1 MKRIFT
7 ILISLCLLLGALG
20 TAVSATEP
28 TTVTRAPNE
37 CGEGITWEYDNGI
50 LTITGD
56 GEMDDF
62 EEGAAPWDAHKKDIT
77 EVIIEGKLSY
87 IGAFAFKNYDA
98 LESVDFGT
106 ALYEIGAEA
115 FRGCDGLTVLHMPAS
130 FKVFGE
136 ASFQSCKN
144 LTEFHCLG
152 RFPSFRQNSMWDTW
166 VTIYYP
172 AEKPWDVELIAQL
185 EAAFK
190 GRVEFLASDG
200 TDPYEPT
207 EAPTEPEE
215 TVPETTVPET
225 TVPETLPPVQTEPPV
240 TEEAVT
246 EPVETAPA
254 ETEAAEEETEATE
267 ETQPAPSAEPEAPSR
282 GGSGW
287 TLIAVISALLFLAA
301 VICLIVLLRFKN
313 GRKRSA

>member
-1 MKRIFT
+1 MKRILT
-7 ILISLCLLLGALG
+7 SLIALCLLLGTMG
-20 TAVSATEP
+20 TAVFATEP
-28 TTVTRAPNE
+28 TTITRAPDE
-37 CGEGITWEYDNGI
+37 CGEGITWEFRDGV
-50 LTITGD
+50 LTISGD
-56 GEMDDF
+56 GQMDDF
-62 EEGAAPWDAHKKDIT
+62 EEGAAPWNAHKDDIT
-77 EVIIEGKLSY
+77 ELVIEGKLTY

-98 LESVDFGT
+98 LKTVDFGT
-106 ALYEIGAEA
+106 ALYEIGPEA
-115 FRGCDGLTVLHMPAS
+115 FRGCDGLTALHMPAS

-144 LTEFHCLG
+144 LEEFHCLG

-215 TVPETTVPET
+215 TVPETTIPET
-225 TVPETLPPVQTEPPV
+225 EPPVQTEPPV
-240 TEEAVT
+240 TEPPAT
-246 EPVETAPA
+246 EPEGTAPA
-254 ETEAAEEETEATE
+254 ETEAAEEETEAIG
-267 ETQPAPSAEPEAPSR
+267 ETGPAPTEAPEAPAR

-287 TLIAVISALLFLAA
+287 TIIAILSALLFLAA
-301 VICLIVLLRFKN
+301 IICLIVLLRLKN
-313 GRKRSA
+313 GGKRSA

>member
-7 ILISLCLLLGALG
+7 TLFVLCLFVTAMA
-20 TAVSATEP
+20 TAVFATEP
-28 TTVTRAPNE
+28 TTVTRAPSE
-37 CGEGITWEYDNGI
+37 CGEGITWEFQDGM

-62 EEGAAPWDAHKKDIT
+62 EEGRAPWESHKNDIT

-87 IGAFAFKNYDA
+87 IGTFAFKDYDA
-98 LESVDFGT
+98 LKSVDFGT

-136 ASFQSCKN
+136 ASFQSCKS
-144 LTEFHCLG
+144 LKEFHCSG
-152 RFPSFRQNSMWDTW
+152 RFPSFRQNCLWDTS
-166 VTIYYP
+166 VSIYYP

-185 EAAFK
+185 ETAFK

-207 EAPTEPEE
+207 EPPTEPEE
-215 TVPETTVPET
+215 TTPETTVPET
-225 TVPETLPPVQTEPPV
+225 APPVETDPPV
-240 TEEAVT
+240 TE
-246 EPVETAPA
+246 APTSKPSEMA
-254 ETEAAEEETEATE
+254 PTETEAAKEETEFTE
-267 ETQPAPSAEPEAPSR
+267 ETQPAPTEQPDTPSR

-301 VICLIVLLRFKN
+301 VICLVLLLRPKK
-313 GRKRSA
+313 GGKRSA

>member
-1 MKRIFT
+1 MKRILT
-7 ILISLCLLLGALG
+7 VLIALCLSVTAMG
-20 TAVSATEP
+20 TAVFATEP

-37 CGEGITWEYDNGI
+37 CGEGITWEFDNGV

-62 EEGAAPWDAHKKDIT
+62 EEGAAPWESHKEDIT
-77 EVIIEGKLSY
+77 EVVIEGKLTY

-98 LESVDFGT
+98 LETVDFGT
-106 ALYEIGAEA
+106 DLYEIGTEA
-115 FRGCDGLTVLHMPAS
+115 FRGCDSLTVLQMPKS
-130 FKVFGE
+130 FKIFGE
-136 ASFQSCKN
+136 ASFLSCEN
-144 LTEFHCLG
+144 LKEFHCLG
-152 RFPSFRQNSMWDTW
+152 RFPSFRQNCLWDTW

-185 EAAFK
+185 EEAFK

-225 TVPETLPPVQTEPPV
+225 EAPTQTEPPV
-240 TEEAVT
+240 TEAPAT
-246 EPVETAPA
+246 EPAETAPA
-254 ETEAAEEETEATE
+254 ETVEPEAETEATE
-267 ETQPAPSAEPEAPSR
+267 EPQPIPTEVPENNSR
-282 GGSGW
+282 GSSGW
-287 TLIAVISALLFLAA
+287 MLIAVLSALLFLTAIVCL
-301 VICLIVLLRFKN
+301 VILLRLKN
-313 GRKRSA
+313 SGKRF